1 MTAAEQTASQSHNA
15 NYGAAIL
22 AHIALEYL
30 RQNSVTLPDPI
41 EFVRDF
47 DYREIP
53 AHVAA
58 QAMEAR

>member
-1 MTAAEQTASQSHNA
+1 MNIAEQTASQSHNT

-30 RQNSVTLPDPI
+30 RQKGVTLDLPPSDW
-41 EFVRDF
+41 
-47 DYREIP
+47 REIP